1 MYFKSFVLL
10 FLTFFVY
17 YLAMQT
23 GFWILGPILGILMAM
38 NGLAIQHDGNHG
50 SFSNTPAL
58 NSFFGAVD
66 DFVVG
71 GSSLMWRHQH
81 NIGHHIHPNDVEK
94 DNDSY
99 SNFPILKTNP
109 KLPIDFI

>member
-1 MYFKSFVLL
+1 VVSGKKTSSPIETQFWTELKYEVNRYFEKTGQSSKGNNFMYFKSFVLL

-23 GFWILGPILGILMAM
+23 GFWILGPILGILMAI

-71 GSSLMWRHQH
+71 GSSLM
-81 NIGHHIHPNDVEK
+81 
-94 DNDSY
+94 
-99 SNFPILKTNP
+99 
-109 KLPIDFI
+109 